1 MITSIR
7 LVNFKN
13 FADETLRLG
22 PVTILVGAN
31 ASGKSNV
38 RDAFRI
44 LHGIG
49 RGYTLAE
56 IFGGKREAGWL
67 PIRGAMNEIIRF
79 GQSAFSIEV
88 EMKLSNEQVRYFIE
102 IGTDE
107 ERFSEFRVTEERL
120 RIGKERVYVAQSAP
134 AQEDKSLSVSVGEPE
149 GERSFAVRVR
159 ADRPV
164 LRQIISELLK
174 RSVETLTQAVE
185 SFQEQARRSPK
196 PGHGKPGPTEFAL
209 NSTRGLHANH
219 MLNVVEALSL
229 IRFWDL
235 SPDRMREPAAPGA
248 TVLGDG
254 GENLSTALQE
264 ICTDPKRRET
274 LTSWLHELTP
284 MDVTGFEFPRDP
296 SGRVHLVICE
306 KNGRKVSASSASDGT
321 LRFLAMLAALFGG
334 QDAGPF
340 FFDELDTGIHPA
352 RQWLLLELIEKRAA
366 ERGIQVLATTHAPDL
381 LTFVNDGT
389 FAHLSVI
396 GRLEDADDAIIRP
409 VADLPN
415 AEKLRTSQGGLGRL
429 LTEGWMEDMLTFTQ
443 DDDKTEA
450 DGE

>member
-44 LHGIG
+44 LQGID

-79 GQSAFSIEV
+79 GQSAFSLEA
-88 EMKLSNEQVRYFIE
+88 ESDLEGKKFRYMIE
-102 IGTDE
+102 IGYATKTTFAAQWDGP
-107 ERFSEFRVTEERL
+107 FRVEKERL
-120 RIGKERVYVAQSAP
+120 EADSKVIYHAARDATGTLRITESDMEFEETELDLALERP
-134 AQEDKSLSVSVGEPE
+134 
-149 GERSFAVRVR
+149 
-159 ADRPV
+159 
-164 LRQIISELLK
+164 I
-174 RSVETLTQAVE
+174 
-185 SFQEQARRSPK
+185 
-196 PGHGKPGPTEFAL
+196 L
-209 NSTRGLHANH
+209 N
-219 MLNVVEALSL
+219 ALSSRRGDL
-229 IRFWDL
+229 SPAMSNVFQMTCRALGGLGTIRFLDPV
-235 SPDRMREPAAPGA
+235 PDRMREPASPGTTSMGDGGENLWTTFPRA
-248 TVLGDG
+248 TIMGDG
-254 GENLSTALQE
+254 GENLSTVLQE
-264 ICTDPKRRET
+264 ICADPKRRET
-274 LTSWLHELTP
+274 LTSWLYELTP

-296 SGRVHLVICE
+296 GGRVHLVICE
-306 KNGRKVSASSASDGT
+306 KNGRKVSAASASDGT
-321 LRFLAMLAALFGG
+321 LRFLALLVALFDRY
-334 QDAGPF
+334 DAGL

-352 RQWLLLELIEKRAA
+352 RQRLLLELIEKHAA
-366 ERGIQVLATTHAPDL
+366 ERGIQVIATTHAPDL

-409 VADLPN
+409 VAGLPN

>member
-44 LHGIG
+44 LQGIG

-56 IFGGKREAGWL
+56 IFGGKREAGWQ

-79 GQSAFSIEV
+79 GQSTFALEV
-88 EMKLSNEQVRYFIE
+88 ELDLQGKKFRYMIE
-102 IGTDE
+102 IGYSTKTTFAAQWDGP
-107 ERFSEFRVTEERL
+107 FRVEKERL
-120 RIGKERVYVAQSAP
+120 EAGSQVMYRAGRDATGTLRITESDMEFEETELDLALERP
-134 AQEDKSLSVSVGEPE
+134 
-149 GERSFAVRVR
+149 
-159 ADRPV
+159 
-164 LRQIISELLK
+164 I
-174 RSVETLTQAVE
+174 
-185 SFQEQARRSPK
+185 
-196 PGHGKPGPTEFAL
+196 L
-209 NSTRGLHANH
+209 N
-219 MLNVVEALSL
+219 ALSPG
-229 IRFWDL
+229 RVDL
-235 SPDRMREPAAPGA
+235 SPAMSEVFQISLRVLGDLGYLRFLDPVPDRMREPASPRK
-248 TVLGDG
+248 TILGDG
-254 GENLSTALQE
+254 GENLSTAFPRATILGDGGEDLPTALQD
-264 ICTDPKRRET
+264 ICADPKRRET

-306 KNGRKVSASSASDGT
+306 KNGRKVSAASASDGT
-321 LRFLAMLAALFGG
+321 LRFLALLVALFDRY
-334 QDAGPF
+334 DAGL

-352 RQWLLLELIEKRAA
+352 RQWLLLELIEKHAA
-366 ERGIQVLATTHAPDL
+366 ERGTQVIATTHAPDL
-381 LTFVNDGT
+381 LTFVNDST

-409 VADLPN
+409 VATLPN